1 MAHPRTV
8 KDVRS
13 FLGLAGFYQRFVKNL
28 ADTAAPLT
36 SLPKKSAKWSWQE
49 LHELAFAKLKQA
61 LADSNLLAHPDMSQ
75 PFTLHLDASADALGA
90 TIWQPDRRGHRRLFT
105 CTSRKLN
112 HAERN

>member
-1 MAHPRTV
+1 
-8 KDVRS
+8 
-13 FLGLAGFYQRFVKNL
+13 
-28 ADTAAPLT
+28 
-36 SLPKKSAKWSWQE
+36 
-49 LHELAFAKLKQA
+49 LAFAKLKQA

-112 HAERN
+112 PTERNYHTHEREMLALVHALKVEAPPHGQQGARVP